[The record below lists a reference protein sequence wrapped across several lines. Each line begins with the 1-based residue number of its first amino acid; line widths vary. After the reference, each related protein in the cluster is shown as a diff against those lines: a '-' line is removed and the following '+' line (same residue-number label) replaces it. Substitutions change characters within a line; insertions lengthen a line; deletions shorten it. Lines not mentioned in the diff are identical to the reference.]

1 MPMTDSPQPLEAV
14 KIDEQTY
21 SIEDNGVRCLLF
33 IGAKQA
39 LLIDSGFGASGSV
52 KTIVGELT
60 NKPIIHAI
68 THADPD
74 HTGGTAEFSEAHMH
88 PSEMPYYFKNAKPD
102 AKVKPLWEG
111 DILDIGGRRFEIIL
125 IPGHTAGS
133 IAFLDRENRVIVT
146 GDSVSAGPVFM
157 FGDERSLKAYIAS
170 MEKLKNMS
178 GAFDL
183 IYPAHGPLPLTP
195 GRIDEMLASAYKLL
209 AGELTPQEPPFP
221 LPAKMYTHNGAG
233 FFY

>member
-1 MPMTDSPQPLEAV
+1 MTDPPQPLEAV
-14 KIDEQTY
+14 KIDERTY

-33 IGAKQA
+33 TGTKQS
-39 LLIDSGFGASGSV
+39 LLIDAGFGASGSV
-52 KTIVGELT
+52 KDAVEALT
-60 NKPIIHAI
+60 DKPVMLAI

-74 HTGGTAEFSEAHMH
+74 HIGGAGEFSEVFMH
-88 PSEMPYYFKNAKPD
+88 PAEMPYYLKNTKPD
-102 AKVKPLWEG
+102 AQVRPLWEG
-111 DILDIGGRRFEIIL
+111 DVVDIGGRRFEIVL

-157 FGDERSLKAYIAS
+157 FGDERSIQAYIVS
-170 MEKLKNMS
+170 MEKLKTMS

-183 IYPAHGPLPLTP
+183 IYPAHGPLPLKP
-195 GRIDEMLASAYKLL
+195 QRIDEMLAAAGKLL
-209 AGELTPQEPPFP
+209 VGELSPQEPPFP
-221 LPAKMYTHNGAG
+221 LPAKMYMHNGAG